1 MRRAFLIGLILA
13 GAAPGL
19 AAQSSMFGARGLG
32 LPGRGYSAHAWGLS
46 GANSL
51 FDPESNRN
59 PATIARLLTVTAG
72 FQIVPEWR
80 RAENPA
86 GSESVKMTQF
96 PHFMVAGP
104 LRSTLFAVGLSM
116 SNYTSRDFKFVSTH
130 TETIRGAP
138 VDITDTLFSRGG
150 LNDIRLAVSYL
161 AGPNLDL
168 GAAFHVITGVNRM
181 EQTRVFSDTSFL
193 PSEQSAELSYAGVGL
208 SLGAVY
214 RPSGRLG
221 IAASLR
227 ADNKASLDLDSTNVD
242 AIDLPYTV
250 AAGIQLQASSRL
262 LAAAQ
267 ATFRTW
273 SAANSDLLEQG
284 GPGAKNTLELNGGLE
299 YARDPR
305 AIWRRPIRLGVHYSQ
320 LPFLLAAGGDQPT
333 EFGIS
338 LGTGTRFAGQRG
350 GIDLAIE
357 KNWRSA
363 GSSYKESGWLFIIGI
378 SVRPALSQ

>member
-1 MRRAFLIGLILA
+1 MA
-13 GAAPGL
+13 GVTPAL
-19 AAQSSMFGARGLG
+19 SAQSSMFGARGLG
-32 LPGRGYSAHAWGLS
+32 LPGRTYSAQAWGLS

-51 FDPESNRN
+51 FDPASNRN
-59 PATIARLLTVTAG
+59 PASIARFLTVTAG

-80 RAENPA
+80 SVENPA
-86 GSESVKMTQF
+86 GDESVRLTQF

-104 LRSTLFAVGLSM
+104 LRSTLFAVGLSV

-130 TETIRGAP
+130 SEIIRGVP
-138 VDITDTLFSRGG
+138 VDVTDTLLSRGG

-181 EQTRVFSDTSFL
+181 EQTRTFSDTAFL
-193 PSEQSAELSYAGVGL
+193 SSEQSAELSYAGVGF
-208 SLGAVY
+208 SVGAVY
-214 RPSGRLG
+214 RPTARLG
-221 IAASLR
+221 LAASIR
-227 ADNKASLDLDSTNVD
+227 ADNKASLDRDSTNID
-242 AIDLPYTV
+242 SIDLPYTF
-250 AAGIQLQASSRL
+250 AAGFQLQASSRL
-262 LAAAQ
+262 LAAGQ

-273 SAANSDLLEQG
+273 SGANSDLLEQG
-284 GPGAKNTLELNGGLE
+284 GPGAKNTLELNGGFE

-305 AIWRRPIRLGVHYSQ
+305 ATWRRPIRLGVHYSQ
-320 LPFLLAAGGDQPT
+320 LPFLLTAGGDQPT
-333 EFGIS
+333 EFGVSI
-338 LGTGTRFAGQRG
+338 GTGTRFAGQRG

-363 GSSYKESGWLFIIGI
+363 GSDYKESGWLFIIGI

>member
-1 MRRAFLIGLILA
+1 VRAFLLGLIMA
-13 GAAPGL
+13 GVTPAL
-19 AAQSSMFGARGLG
+19 SAQSSMFGARGLG

-51 FDPESNRN
+51 FDPGSDRN
-59 PATIARLLTVTAG
+59 PASIARLLTVTAG

-80 RAENPA
+80 SVENPA
-86 GSESVKMTQF
+86 GEESVRLTQF

-104 LRSTLFAVGLSM
+104 LRSTLFGVGLSV

-130 TETIRGAP
+130 TETIRNVP
-138 VDITDTLFSRGG
+138 VEVTDTLFSRGG

-181 EQTRVFSDTSFL
+181 EQTRTFSDTAFL
-193 PSEQSAELSYAGVGL
+193 SSQQSAELSYAGVGL
-208 SLGAVY
+208 SVGAVY
-214 RPSGRLG
+214 RPTARLG
-221 IAASLR
+221 LAAAIR
-227 ADNKASLDLDSTNVD
+227 TDHKASLDRDSTNID
-242 AIDLPYTV
+242 AIDLPYAV
-250 AAGIQLQASSRL
+250 SAGFQLQASSHL
-262 LAAAQ
+262 VAAGQ

-284 GPGAKNTLELNGGLE
+284 GPGAKNTLELNAGFE

-305 AIWRRPIRLGVHYSQ
+305 AGWRRPVRVGLHYSQ
-320 LPFLLAAGGDQPT
+320 LPFLLTAVGEQPT
-333 EFGIS
+333 ELGIS

-363 GSSYKESGWLFIIGI
+363 GSDYKESGWLFIIGI

>member
-1 MRRAFLIGLILA
+1 MLGLILA
-13 GAAPGL
+13 GAVPPL

-32 LPGRGYSAHAWGLS
+32 LPGRSYSAQAWGFS

-51 FDPESNRN
+51 FDPGSNRN
-59 PATIARLLTVTAG
+59 PASIARLLTVTAG

-80 RAENPA
+80 SVENPA
-86 GSESVKMTQF
+86 GEESVRLTQF
-96 PHFMVAGP
+96 PNFLVAGP
-104 LRSTLFAVGLSM
+104 LRSTLFAVGVSV
-116 SNYTSRDFKFVSTH
+116 SNYTSRDFKFVSSH
-130 TETIRGAP
+130 TENIRGAP
-138 VDITDTLFSRGG
+138 VEVTDTLLSRGG

-181 EQTRVFSDTSFL
+181 EQTRTFSDTAFL
-193 PSEQSAELSYAGVGL
+193 SSEQSAELSYAGVGL
-208 SLGAVY
+208 SVGAVY
-214 RPSGRLG
+214 RPSAALG
-221 IAASLR
+221 LAASLR

-242 AIDLPYTV
+242 AIDLPYTI
-250 AAGIQLQASSRL
+250 AAGFQLQASPNL

-284 GPGAKNTLELNGGLE
+284 GPGAKNTIELNAGFE

-305 AIWRRPIRLGVHYSQ
+305 ASWRRPIRLGVRYAQ
-320 LPFLLAAGGDQPT
+320 LPFLLTAGGDQPT
-333 EFGIS
+333 ELGITI
-338 LGTGTRFAGQRG
+338 GTGTRFAGQRG
-350 GIDLAIE
+350 GIDLALE

-363 GSSYKESGWLFIIGI
+363 GSEYKESGWLFIIGI

>member
-1 MRRAFLIGLILA
+1 VRAFFVGLILV
-13 GAAPGL
+13 GAAPTL

-32 LPGRGYSAHAWGLS
+32 LPGRSYSAHVWGLS

-59 PATIARLLTVTAG
+59 PASIGRLLTVTAA

-80 RAENPA
+80 SVENPA
-86 GSESVKMTQF
+86 GDESVKLTQF
-96 PHFMVAGP
+96 PLFMVAGP

-130 TETIRGAP
+130 SETIRGVP
-138 VDITDTLFSRGG
+138 VDVTDTLFSRGG

-161 AGPNLDL
+161 AGPKLDL

-181 EQTRVFSDTSFL
+181 EQTRVFSDTAFL

-208 SLGAVY
+208 SVGAVY
-214 RPSGRLG
+214 RPNSKLG
-221 IAASLR
+221 LAATFR

-250 AAGIQLQASSRL
+250 AGGFQLQASSRL
-262 LAAAQ
+262 LAAGQ
-267 ATFRTW
+267 VTFRTW
-273 SAANSDLLEQG
+273 SGANSDLLEQG
-284 GPGAKNTLELNGGLE
+284 GPGAKNTLELNAGFE

-305 AIWRRPIRLGVHYSQ
+305 ATWRRPIRLGVRYAQ
-320 LPFLLAAGGDQPT
+320 LPFLLTAGGEQPT
-333 EFGIS
+333 ELGITI
-338 LGTGTRFAGQRG
+338 GTGTRFAGQRG

-363 GSSYKESGWLFIIGI
+363 GSAYKESGWLLILGI